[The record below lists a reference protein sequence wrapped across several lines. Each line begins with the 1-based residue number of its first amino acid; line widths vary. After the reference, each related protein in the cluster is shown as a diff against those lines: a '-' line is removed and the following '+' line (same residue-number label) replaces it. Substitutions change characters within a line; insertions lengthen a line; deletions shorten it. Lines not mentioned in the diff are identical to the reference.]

1 MYRQLKNRTINGRR
15 NTDRTPH
22 KPEKQQKMIDYAK
35 DKTGIN
41 FGNGTFK
48 ISSET
53 DLKNL
58 LYAMDQRY
66 YYADIYEENRV
77 ANSVRVV

>member
-1 MYRQLKNRTINGRR
+1 MGSHNRKRIADIG
-15 NTDRTPH
+15 
-22 KPEKQQKMIDYAK
+22 KKYLSLSPEKQQKLIDYAK
-35 DKTGIN
+35 DKTGIS
-41 FGNGTFK
+41 FKNGTFK

-58 LYAMDQRY
+58 LHAMDQRY

-77 ANSVRVV
+77 ANSVRVVK